1 MTNAE
6 VKVKE
11 VADVVREKINQWKN
25 VGTPREVIL
34 ERVDA
39 YLSGL
44 SDGIEF
50 CDDMRRIQEAVPAPK
65 EITKARIY
73 PDIPDCPQKQPTIPG
88 EEN

>member
-50 CDDMRRIQEAVPAPK
+50 CDDMRRIQEAVPARK
-65 EITKARIY
+65 ETVKTRIY
-73 PDIPDCPQKQPTIPG
+73 PDIPDCPQKQSAISG
-88 EEN
+88 KEN

>member
-11 VADVVREKINQWKN
+11 LADVVREKIHAWKATG
-25 VGTPREVIL
+25 VPKEVAL

-44 SDGIEF
+44 SDGITF
-50 CDDMRRIQEAVPAPK
+50 SDNMRRCEGAAK
-65 EITKARIY
+65 
-73 PDIPDCPQKQPTIPG
+73 
-88 EEN
+88 